1 MEENNMFT
9 NTGFSDNLEA
19 KGIEELI
26 NDFSVNANCF
36 KQSMKSIDIAS
47 KFGENKNKNKRIDE

>member
-1 MEENNMFT
+1 MVGNNMFT

-26 NDFSVNANCF
+26 SEFSINANSF
-36 KQSMKSIDIAS
+36 KQSMKSIDVSS
-47 KFGENKNKNKRIDE
+47 KLGEYNRNKVIDE